1 MEAWDILVIGDG
13 PAALRSASVSA
24 KNGAKT
30 LLISSMALGNGDS
43 SALDGLAAPIQEMN
57 NRGHREDTIKSGYF
71 LCDQD
76 IVTAKTNM
84 AIDEMN
90 HLEKAG
96 VVFSRDA
103 KGLPLTNKG
112 IGHSSPRI
120 VDAGDASVRD
130 VQQVLEEQCMK
141 YGVVRRGDQLPVML
155 VCTKQKVDGVITLD
169 MVNGRFLAI
178 QTKAVIVADGGFE
191 GIFNGT
197 GIGFGM
203 DLALQSGL
211 PLRDMEFI
219 AKTPFGVADTKLI
232 LSSNIL
238 GYGAVLCDNSGAPF
252 SADNLV
258 ELCRVVSESSG
269 AVIDGREMGDNKTW
283 WQSAFSTVKSSTGA
297 DMNKYT
303 VGLENRV
310 NQTLGGIA
318 TDENGRAVIGSWS
331 RWFTGLYAAGD
342 AACSGLNGAGVL
354 PGNRLL
360 DALTGGSSAGS
371 HAAEWVAKQSFSNTE
386 NILQSLE
393 SCEANFDAKFS
404 GESSETVQRVDALES
419 KLLGIATKYNS
430 GPNNANELSSLI
442 QELEQ
447 AEISAESI
455 HLDQKSLIANTNYV
469 ALVRIHAGIRLLT
482 ASIKSSLAR
491 NESRGV
497 HQRSDFLEED
507 PELIHHITVDNNA
520 NIGTLAVRKG
530 QKDNWVLAP
539 Q

>member
-13 PAALRSASVSA
+13 PAALRSAAVSA

-30 LLISSMALGNGDS
+30 LLISASSLGNGGTV
-43 SALDGLAAPIQEMN
+43 ALEGLAAPIQEMN

-76 IVTAKTNM
+76 IVTEKTNM

-103 KGLPLTNKG
+103 KGLPMTVKG
-112 IGHSSPRI
+112 IGHSSPRV

-141 YGVVRRGDQLPVML
+141 HGVVRRGDQLPVML
-155 VCTKQKVDGVITLD
+155 VNTKQKVDGLITLD
-169 MVNGRFLAI
+169 MVNGRFVAI
-178 QTKAVIVADGGFE
+178 QTKAVIIADGGFE

-203 DLALQSGL
+203 DLALQSGI

-219 AKTPFGVADTKLI
+219 SKTPFGVTNSKLT
-232 LSSNIL
+232 LSSNML
-238 GYGAVLCDNSGAPF
+238 GYGANLCDTSGNTITAENF
-252 SADNLV
+252 V
-258 ELCRVVSESSG
+258 QLCDVTAQSSG
-269 AVIDGREMGDNKTW
+269 AVIDGRDMGDDKVW
-283 WQSAFSTVKSSTGA
+283 WQSAFRTVKSSTGV

-318 TDENGRAVIGSWS
+318 TDECGRAVIGSWS

-342 AACSGLNGAGVL
+342 AACSGLNGAGAL

-360 DALTGGSSAGS
+360 DALSGGSSSGN
-371 HAAEWVAKQSFSNTE
+371 HASQWVKDQSFSNTD
-386 NILQSLE
+386 NLLASLE
-393 SCEANFDAKFS
+393 SCETDFSAKFS
-404 GESSETVQRVDALES
+404 KEATDTVQRVGALDN
-419 KLLGIATKYNS
+419 KLLSIAAKFTSSPNS
-430 GPNNANELSSLI
+430 SDELSGMI

-447 AEISAESI
+447 AGKLAEAI
-455 HLDQKSLIANTNYV
+455 HLDQQSLIANTNY
-469 ALVRIHAGIRLLT
+469 AGLLRIQAGIRLLT
-482 ASIKSSLAR
+482 ASVRASLAR

-497 HQRSDFLEED
+497 HQRSDFLEEN
-507 PELIHHITVDNNA
+507 PELIHHITVDNDA
-520 NIGTLAVRKG
+520 NVGTLAVRKG
-530 QKDNWVLAP
+530 QKDNWILAP

>member
-13 PAALRSASVSA
+13 PAALRSAAVSA

-30 LLISSMALGNGDS
+30 LLISASSLGNGGTV
-43 SALDGLAAPIQEMN
+43 ALEGLAAPIQEMN
-57 NRGHREDTIKSGYF
+57 NRGHREDTIKSGFF

-76 IVTAKTNM
+76 IVTEKTNM

-103 KGLPLTNKG
+103 KGLPMTVKG
-112 IGHSSPRI
+112 IGHSSPRV

-141 YGVVRRGDQLPVML
+141 HGVVRRGDQLPVML
-155 VCTKQKVDGVITLD
+155 VNTKQKVDGLITLD
-169 MVNGRFLAI
+169 MVNGRFVAI
-178 QTKAVIVADGGFE
+178 QTKAVIIADGGFE

-203 DLALQSGL
+203 DLALQSGI

-219 AKTPFGVADTKLI
+219 SKTPFGVTNSKLT
-232 LSSNIL
+232 LSSNML
-238 GYGAVLCDNSGAPF
+238 GYGANLCDTSGNTITAENF
-252 SADNLV
+252 V
-258 ELCRVVSESSG
+258 QLCDVTAQSSG
-269 AVIDGREMGDNKTW
+269 AVIDGRDMGDDKVW
-283 WQSAFSTVKSSTGA
+283 WQSAFRTVKSSTGV

-318 TDENGRAVIGSWS
+318 TDECGRAVIGSWS

-342 AACSGLNGAGVL
+342 AACSGLNGAGAL

-360 DALTGGSSAGS
+360 DALSGGSSSGN
-371 HAAEWVAKQSFSNTE
+371 HASEWVKDQSFSNTD
-386 NILQSLE
+386 NLLASLE
-393 SCEANFDAKFS
+393 SCETDFSAKFS
-404 GESSETVQRVDALES
+404 KEATDTVQRVGALDN
-419 KLLGIATKYNS
+419 KLLSIAAKFTSSPNS
-430 GPNNANELSSLI
+430 SDELSGMI

-447 AEISAESI
+447 AGKLAEAI
-455 HLDQKSLIANTNYV
+455 HLDQQSLIANTNY
-469 ALVRIHAGIRLLT
+469 AGLLRIQAGIRLLT
-482 ASIKSSLAR
+482 ASVRASLAR

-497 HQRSDFLEED
+497 HQRSDFLEEN
-507 PELIHHITVDNNA
+507 PELIHHITVDNDA
-520 NIGTLAVRKG
+520 NVGTLAVRKG
-530 QKDNWVLAP
+530 QKDNWILAP

>member
-13 PAALRSASVSA
+13 PAALRSAAVSA

-30 LLISSMALGNGDS
+30 LLISASSLGNGGTV
-43 SALDGLAAPIQEMN
+43 ALEGLAAPIQEMN

-76 IVTAKTNM
+76 IVTEKTNM

-103 KGLPLTNKG
+103 KGLPMTVKG
-112 IGHSSPRI
+112 IGHSSPRV

-141 YGVVRRGDQLPVML
+141 HGVVRRGDQLPVML
-155 VCTKQKVDGVITLD
+155 VNTKQKVDGLITLD
-169 MVNGRFLAI
+169 MVNGRFVAI
-178 QTKAVIVADGGFE
+178 QTKAVIIADGGFE

-203 DLALQSGL
+203 DLALQSGI

-219 AKTPFGVADTKLI
+219 SKTPFGVTNSKLT
-232 LSSNIL
+232 LSSNML
-238 GYGAVLCDNSGAPF
+238 GYGANLCDTSGNTITAENF
-252 SADNLV
+252 V
-258 ELCRVVSESSG
+258 QLCDVTAQSSG
-269 AVIDGREMGDNKTW
+269 AVIDGRDMGDDKVW
-283 WQSAFSTVKSSTGA
+283 WQSAFRTVKSSTGV

-318 TDENGRAVIGSWS
+318 TDECGRAVIGSWS

-342 AACSGLNGAGVL
+342 AACSGLNGAGAL

-360 DALTGGSSAGS
+360 DALSGGSSSGN
-371 HAAEWVAKQSFSNTE
+371 HASEWVKDQSFSNTD
-386 NILQSLE
+386 NLLASLE
-393 SCEANFDAKFS
+393 SCETDFSAKFS
-404 GESSETVQRVDALES
+404 KEATDTVQRVGALDN
-419 KLLGIATKYNS
+419 KLLSIAAKFTSSPNS
-430 GPNNANELSSLI
+430 SDELSGMI

-447 AEISAESI
+447 AGKLAEAI
-455 HLDQKSLIANTNYV
+455 HLDQQSLIANTNY
-469 ALVRIHAGIRLLT
+469 AGLLRIQAGIRLLT
-482 ASIKSSLAR
+482 ASVRASLAR

-497 HQRSDFLEED
+497 HQRSDFLEEN
-507 PELIHHITVDNNA
+507 PELIHHITVDNDA
-520 NIGTLAVRKG
+520 NVGTLAVRKG
-530 QKDNWVLAP
+530 QKDNWILAP

>member
-13 PAALRSASVSA
+13 PAALRSAAVSA

-30 LLISSMALGNGDS
+30 LLISASALGNGGTV
-43 SALDGLAAPIQEMN
+43 ALEGLAAPIQEMN

-76 IVTAKTNM
+76 IVTEKTNM

-103 KGLPLTNKG
+103 KGLPMTKKG

-155 VCTKQKVDGVITLD
+155 VSTKQKVDGVITLD
-169 MVNGRFLAI
+169 MANGRFVAI

-203 DLALQSGL
+203 DLALQSGI

-219 AKTPFGVADTKLI
+219 SKTPFGVTNSKLV
-232 LSSNIL
+232 LSSNML
-238 GYGAVLCDNSGAPF
+238 GYGANLCDTSGNTI
-252 SADNLV
+252 SAENLV
-258 ELCRVVSESSG
+258 QLCDATAQSSG
-269 AVIDGREMGDNKTW
+269 AVIDGRDMGDDKVW
-283 WQSAFSTVKSSTGA
+283 WQSAFRTVKSSTGV

-318 TDENGRAVIGSWS
+318 TDECGRAVIGSWS

-342 AACSGLNGAGVL
+342 AACSV
-354 PGNRLL
+354 
-360 DALTGGSSAGS
+360 
-371 HAAEWVAKQSFSNTE
+371 
-386 NILQSLE
+386 
-393 SCEANFDAKFS
+393 
-404 GESSETVQRVDALES
+404 
-419 KLLGIATKYNS
+419 
-430 GPNNANELSSLI
+430 
-442 QELEQ
+442 
-447 AEISAESI
+447 
-455 HLDQKSLIANTNYV
+455 
-469 ALVRIHAGIRLLT
+469 
-482 ASIKSSLAR
+482 
-491 NESRGV
+491 
-497 HQRSDFLEED
+497 
-507 PELIHHITVDNNA
+507 
-520 NIGTLAVRKG
+520 
-530 QKDNWVLAP
+530 
-539 Q
+539 

>member
-13 PAALRSASVSA
+13 PAALRSAAVSA

-30 LLISSMALGNGDS
+30 LLISASSLGNGGTV
-43 SALDGLAAPIQEMN
+43 ALEGLAAPIQEMN
-57 NRGHREDTIKSGYF
+57 NRGHREDTIKSGFF

-76 IVTAKTNM
+76 IVTEKTNM

-103 KGLPLTNKG
+103 KGLPMTVKG
-112 IGHSSPRI
+112 IGHSSPRV

-155 VCTKQKVDGVITLD
+155 VNTKQKVDGLITLD
-169 MVNGRFLAI
+169 MVNGRFVAI
-178 QTKAVIVADGGFE
+178 QTKAVIIADGGFE

-197 GIGFGM
+197 GIGLGM
-203 DLALQSGL
+203 DLALQSGI

-219 AKTPFGVADTKLI
+219 SKTPFGVTNSKLT
-232 LSSNIL
+232 LSSNML
-238 GYGAVLCDNSGAPF
+238 GYGANLCDTSGNTITAENF
-252 SADNLV
+252 V
-258 ELCRVVSESSG
+258 QLCDVTAQSSG
-269 AVIDGREMGDNKTW
+269 AVIDGRDMGDDKVW
-283 WQSAFSTVKSSTGA
+283 WQSAFRTVKSSTGV

-318 TDENGRAVIGSWS
+318 TDECGRAVIGSWS

-342 AACSGLNGAGVL
+342 AACSGLNGAGAL

-360 DALTGGSSAGS
+360 DALSGGSSSGN
-371 HAAEWVAKQSFSNTE
+371 HASEWVKDQSFSNTD
-386 NILQSLE
+386 NLLASLE
-393 SCEANFDAKFS
+393 SCETDFSAKFS
-404 GESSETVQRVDALES
+404 KEATDTVQRVGALDN
-419 KLLGIATKYNS
+419 KLLSIAAKFTSSPNS
-430 GPNNANELSSLI
+430 SDELSGMI

-447 AEISAESI
+447 AGKLAEAI
-455 HLDQKSLIANTNYV
+455 HLDQQSLIANTNY
-469 ALVRIHAGIRLLT
+469 AGLLRIQAGIRLLT
-482 ASIKSSLAR
+482 ASVRASLAR

-497 HQRSDFLEED
+497 HQRSDFLEEN
-507 PELIHHITVDNNA
+507 PELIHHITVDNDA
-520 NIGTLAVRKG
+520 NVGTLAVRKG
-530 QKDNWVLAP
+530 QKDNWILAP

>member
-30 LLISSMALGNGDS
+30 LLISPTALGNGDL

-103 KGLPLTNKG
+103 KGLPLTSKG

-120 VDAGDASVRD
+120 IDAGDASVRD

-141 YGVVRRGDQLPVML
+141 NGVVRRGDQLPVML

-178 QTKAVIVADGGFE
+178 QTKAIIIADGGFE
-191 GIFNGT
+191 GIFNGS

-219 AKTPFGVADTKLI
+219 AKTPFGVTDTKLI
-232 LSSNIL
+232 LSSNML
-238 GYGAVLCDNSGAPF
+238 GYGAGLCDTSGNSL

-318 TDENGRAVIGSWS
+318 TDEYGRAVIGSWS

-360 DALTGGSSAGS
+360 DALTGGSSAGD

-386 NILQSLE
+386 NLLQSLE

-404 GESSETVQRVDALES
+404 DESSETVQRVGALES
-419 KLLGIATKYNS
+419 KLLSIATKYSTGSNS
-430 GPNNANELSSLI
+430 ADELSSFI

-447 AEISAESI
+447 AEILAESI

-469 ALVRIHAGIRLLT
+469 ALVRIHAGIRLLSC
-482 ASIKSSLAR
+482 SIKSSLAR

-530 QKDNWVLAP
+530 QKGNWILVP

>member
-13 PAALRSASVSA
+13 PAALRSAAVSA

-30 LLISSMALGNGDS
+30 LLISASSLGNGGTV
-43 SALDGLAAPIQEMN
+43 ALEGLAAPIQEMN
-57 NRGHREDTIKSGYF
+57 NRGHREDTIKSGFF

-76 IVTAKTNM
+76 IVSEKTNM

-103 KGLPLTNKG
+103 KGLPMTVKG
-112 IGHSSPRI
+112 IGHSSPRV

-155 VCTKQKVDGVITLD
+155 VNTKQKVDGLITLD
-169 MVNGRFLAI
+169 MVNGRFVAI
-178 QTKAVIVADGGFE
+178 QTKAVIIADGGFE

-203 DLALQSGL
+203 DLALQSGI

-219 AKTPFGVADTKLI
+219 SKTPFGVTNSKLT
-232 LSSNIL
+232 LSSNML
-238 GYGAVLCDNSGAPF
+238 GYGANLCDTSGNTITAENF
-252 SADNLV
+252 V
-258 ELCRVVSESSG
+258 QLCDVTAQSSG
-269 AVIDGREMGDNKTW
+269 AVIDGRDMGDDKVW
-283 WQSAFSTVKSSTGA
+283 WQSAFRTVKSSTGV

-318 TDENGRAVIGSWS
+318 TDECGRAVIGSWS

-342 AACSGLNGAGVL
+342 AACSGLNGAGAL

-360 DALTGGSSAGS
+360 DALSGGSSSGN
-371 HAAEWVAKQSFSNTE
+371 HASEWVKDQSFSNTD
-386 NILQSLE
+386 NLLASLE
-393 SCEANFDAKFS
+393 SCETDFSAKFS
-404 GESSETVQRVDALES
+404 KEATDTVQRVGALDN
-419 KLLGIATKYNS
+419 KLLSIAAKFTSSPNS
-430 GPNNANELSSLI
+430 SDELSGMI

-447 AEISAESI
+447 AGKLAEAI
-455 HLDQKSLIANTNYV
+455 HLDQQSLIANTNY
-469 ALVRIHAGIRLLT
+469 ASLLRIQAGIRLLT
-482 ASIKSSLAR
+482 ASVRASLAR

-497 HQRSDFLEED
+497 HQRSDFLEEN
-507 PELIHHITVDNNA
+507 PELIHHITVDNDA
-520 NIGTLAVRKG
+520 NVGTLAVRKG
-530 QKDNWVLAP
+530 QKDNWILAP

>member
-13 PAALRSASVSA
+13 PAALRSAAVSA

-30 LLISSMALGNGDS
+30 LLISASSLGNGGTV
-43 SALDGLAAPIQEMN
+43 ALEGLAAPIQEMN
-57 NRGHREDTIKSGYF
+57 NRGHREDTIKSGFF

-76 IVTAKTNM
+76 IVSEKTNM

-103 KGLPLTNKG
+103 KGLPMTVKG
-112 IGHSSPRI
+112 IGHSSPRV

-155 VCTKQKVDGVITLD
+155 VNTKQKVDGLITLD
-169 MVNGRFLAI
+169 MVNGRFVAI
-178 QTKAVIVADGGFE
+178 QTKAVIIADGGFE

-197 GIGFGM
+197 GIGLGM
-203 DLALQSGL
+203 DLALQSGI

-219 AKTPFGVADTKLI
+219 SKTPFGVTNSKLT
-232 LSSNIL
+232 LSSNML
-238 GYGAVLCDNSGAPF
+238 GYGANLCDTSGNTITAENF
-252 SADNLV
+252 V
-258 ELCRVVSESSG
+258 QLCDVTAQSSG
-269 AVIDGREMGDNKTW
+269 AVIDGRDMGDDKVW
-283 WQSAFSTVKSSTGA
+283 WQSAFRTVKSSTGV

-318 TDENGRAVIGSWS
+318 TDECGRAVIGSWS

-342 AACSGLNGAGVL
+342 AACSGLNGAGAL

-360 DALTGGSSAGS
+360 DALSGGSSSGN
-371 HAAEWVAKQSFSNTE
+371 HASEWVKDQSFSNTD
-386 NILQSLE
+386 NLLASLE
-393 SCEANFDAKFS
+393 SCETDFSAKFS
-404 GESSETVQRVDALES
+404 KEATDTVQRVGALDN
-419 KLLGIATKYNS
+419 KLLSIAAKFTSSPNS
-430 GPNNANELSSLI
+430 SDELSGMI

-447 AEISAESI
+447 AGKLAEAI
-455 HLDQKSLIANTNYV
+455 HLDQQSLIANTNY
-469 ALVRIHAGIRLLT
+469 AGLLRIQAGIRLLT
-482 ASIKSSLAR
+482 ASVRASLAR

-497 HQRSDFLEED
+497 HQRSDFLEEN
-507 PELIHHITVDNNA
+507 PELIHHITVDNDA
-520 NIGTLAVRKG
+520 NVGTLAVRKG
-530 QKDNWVLAP
+530 QKDNWILAP

>member
-13 PAALRSASVSA
+13 PAALRSAAVSA

-30 LLISSMALGNGDS
+30 LLISSMALGNGGTA
-43 SALDGLAAPIQEMN
+43 ALEGLAAPLHEMN

-103 KGLPLTNKG
+103 KGLPMTKKG
-112 IGHSSPRI
+112 IGHSSPRV

-141 YGVVRRGDQLPVML
+141 NGVVRRGDQLPVML
-155 VCTKQKVDGVITLD
+155 VSTKQKVDGVITLD
-169 MVNGRFLAI
+169 MVNGRFVAI
-178 QTKAVIVADGGFE
+178 QTKAVILADGGFE

-197 GIGFGM
+197 DIGYGM
-203 DLALQSGL
+203 DLALQSGI

-219 AKTPFGVADTKLI
+219 SKTPFGVTDSKLT
-232 LSSNIL
+232 LSSNML
-238 GYGAVLCDNSGAPF
+238 GYGANLCDTSGNSI

-258 ELCRVVSESSG
+258 ELCEAISQSSG
-269 AVIDGREMGDNKTW
+269 AVIDGRDMGDDKVW
-283 WQSAFSTVKSSTGA
+283 WQSAFRSVKSSTSV

-318 TDENGRAVIGSWS
+318 TDECGRAVIGSWS

-342 AACSGLNGAGVL
+342 AACSGLNGAGSL

-360 DALTGGSSAGS
+360 DALSGGSSSGN
-371 HAAEWVAKQSFSNTE
+371 HASEWVKGQLFSNTE
-386 NILQSLE
+386 NLLSSLE
-393 SCEANFDAKFS
+393 SCEANFTARFS
-404 GESSETVQRVDALES
+404 EEPLDTVQRVGALNL
-419 KLLGIATKYNS
+419 KLLSIGTKFTSSPNS
-430 GPNNANELSSLI
+430 SDDLSGLL

-447 AEISAESI
+447 AELAAESI
-455 HLDQKSLIANTNYV
+455 HLDQQSLIANTNFS
-469 ALVRIHAGIRLLT
+469 ALLRIQAGIRLLT
-482 ASIKSSLAR
+482 ASVRASLAR

-497 HQRSDFLEED
+497 HQRSDFLEENS
-507 PELIHHITVDNNA
+507 ELLHHITVDNDA

-530 QKDNWVLAP
+530 QKDNWILTP

>member
-13 PAALRSASVSA
+13 PAALRSAAVSA

-30 LLISSMALGNGDS
+30 LLISSMALGNGGTA
-43 SALDGLAAPIQEMN
+43 ALEGLAAPLHEMN

-103 KGLPLTNKG
+103 KGLPMTKKG
-112 IGHSSPRI
+112 IGHSSPRV

-141 YGVVRRGDQLPVML
+141 NGVVRRGDQLPVIL
-155 VCTKQKVDGVITLD
+155 VSTKQKVDGVITLD
-169 MVNGRFLAI
+169 MVNGRFVAI
-178 QTKAVIVADGGFE
+178 QTKAVILADGGFE

-197 GIGFGM
+197 DIGYGM
-203 DLALQSGL
+203 DLALQSGI

-219 AKTPFGVADTKLI
+219 SKTPFGVTDSKLT
-232 LSSNIL
+232 LSSNML
-238 GYGAVLCDNSGAPF
+238 GYGANLCDTSGNSI

-258 ELCRVVSESSG
+258 ELCEAISQSSG
-269 AVIDGREMGDNKTW
+269 AVIDGRDMGDDKVW
-283 WQSAFSTVKSSTGA
+283 WQSAFRSVKSSTSV

-318 TDENGRAVIGSWS
+318 TDECGRAVIGSWS

-342 AACSGLNGAGVL
+342 AACSGLNGAGSL

-360 DALTGGSSAGS
+360 DALSGGSSSGN
-371 HAAEWVAKQSFSNTE
+371 HASEWVKGQLFSNTE
-386 NILQSLE
+386 NLLSSLE
-393 SCEANFDAKFS
+393 SCEANFTARFS
-404 GESSETVQRVDALES
+404 EEPSDTVQRVGALNL
-419 KLLGIATKYNS
+419 KLLSIGTKFTSSPNS
-430 GPNNANELSSLI
+430 SDDLSGLL

-447 AEISAESI
+447 AELAAESI
-455 HLDQKSLIANTNYV
+455 HLDQQSLIANTNFS
-469 ALVRIHAGIRLLT
+469 ALLRIQAGIRLLT
-482 ASIKSSLAR
+482 ASVRASLAR

-497 HQRSDFLEED
+497 HQRSDFLEENS
-507 PELIHHITVDNNA
+507 ELLHHITVDNDA

-530 QKDNWVLAP
+530 QKDNWILTP

>member
-13 PAALRSASVSA
+13 PAALRSAAVSA

-30 LLISSMALGNGDS
+30 LLISASSLGNGGTV
-43 SALDGLAAPIQEMN
+43 ALEGLAAPIQEMN
-57 NRGHREDTIKSGYF
+57 NRGHREDTIKSGFF

-76 IVTAKTNM
+76 IVSEKTNM

-103 KGLPLTNKG
+103 KGLPMTVKG
-112 IGHSSPRI
+112 IGHSSPRV

-141 YGVVRRGDQLPVML
+141 HGVVRRGDQLPVML
-155 VCTKQKVDGVITLD
+155 VNTKQKVDGLITLD
-169 MVNGRFLAI
+169 MVNGRFVAI
-178 QTKAVIVADGGFE
+178 QTKAVIIADGGFE

-203 DLALQSGL
+203 DLALQSGI

-219 AKTPFGVADTKLI
+219 SKTPFGVTNSKLT
-232 LSSNIL
+232 LSSNML
-238 GYGAVLCDNSGAPF
+238 GYGANLCDTSGNTITAENF
-252 SADNLV
+252 V
-258 ELCRVVSESSG
+258 QLCDVTAQSSG
-269 AVIDGREMGDNKTW
+269 AVIDGRDMGDDKVW
-283 WQSAFSTVKSSTGA
+283 WQSAFRTIKSSTGV

-318 TDENGRAVIGSWS
+318 TDECGRAVIGSWS

-342 AACSGLNGAGVL
+342 AACSGLNGAGAL

-360 DALTGGSSAGS
+360 DALSGGSSSGN
-371 HAAEWVAKQSFSNTE
+371 HASQWVKDQSFSNTD
-386 NILQSLE
+386 NLLASLE
-393 SCEANFDAKFS
+393 SCETDFSAKFS
-404 GESSETVQRVDALES
+404 KEATDTVQRVGALDN
-419 KLLGIATKYNS
+419 KLLSIAAKFTSSPNS
-430 GPNNANELSSLI
+430 SDELSGMI

-447 AEISAESI
+447 AGKLAEAI
-455 HLDQKSLIANTNYV
+455 HLDQQSLIANTNY
-469 ALVRIHAGIRLLT
+469 AGLLRIQAGIRLLT
-482 ASIKSSLAR
+482 ASVRASLAR

-497 HQRSDFLEED
+497 HQRSDFLEEN
-507 PELIHHITVDNNA
+507 PELIHHITVDNDA
-520 NIGTLAVRKG
+520 NVGTLAVRKG
-530 QKDNWVLAP
+530 QKDNWILAP

>member
-13 PAALRSASVSA
+13 PAALRSAAVSA

-30 LLISSMALGNGDS
+30 LLISASALGNGGTV
-43 SALDGLAAPIQEMN
+43 ALEGLAAPIQEMN
-57 NRGHREDTIKSGYF
+57 NRGHREDTIKSGFF

-76 IVTAKTNM
+76 IVAEKTNM

-103 KGLPLTNKG
+103 KGLPMTKKG

-141 YGVVRRGDQLPVML
+141 HGVVRRGDQLPVML
-155 VCTKQKVDGVITLD
+155 VSTNQKVDGVITLD
-169 MVNGRFLAI
+169 MVNGRFVAI
-178 QTKAVIVADGGFE
+178 QTKAVIIADGGFE

-203 DLALQSGL
+203 DLALQSGI

-219 AKTPFGVADTKLI
+219 SKTPFGVTNSKLV
-232 LSSNIL
+232 LSSNML
-238 GYGAVLCDNSGAPF
+238 GYGANLCDTSGNTI
-252 SADNLV
+252 SAENLV
-258 ELCRVVSESSG
+258 QLCDATAQSSG
-269 AVIDGREMGDNKTW
+269 AVIDGRDMGDDKVW
-283 WQSAFSTVKSSTGA
+283 WQSAFRTVKSSTGV

-318 TDENGRAVIGSWS
+318 TDECGRAVIGSWS

-342 AACSGLNGAGVL
+342 AACSGLNGAGAL

-360 DALTGGSSAGS
+360 DALSGGSSSGS
-371 HAAEWVAKQSFSNTE
+371 HASEWVKGQSFSNTE
-386 NILQSLE
+386 NLLSSLE
-393 SCEANFDAKFS
+393 SCEANFSAKFS
-404 GESSETVQRVDALES
+404 KEATDTVQRVGALDT
-419 KLLGIATKYNS
+419 KLLSIGAKFTSSPNS
-430 GPNNANELSSLI
+430 SDELSGLL

-447 AEISAESI
+447 AEMSAEAI
-455 HLDQKSLIANTNYV
+455 HLDQQSLIANTNY
-469 ALVRIHAGIRLLT
+469 AGLMRIQAGIRLLT
-482 ASIKSSLAR
+482 ASIRASLAR

-497 HQRSDFLEED
+497 HQRSDFLEEN
-507 PELIHHITVDNNA
+507 PELIHHITVDNDA
-520 NIGTLAVRKG
+520 NVGTLAVRKG
-530 QKDNWVLAP
+530 QKDNWILTP

>member
-30 LLISSMALGNGDS
+30 LLISPTALGNGDL

-103 KGLPLTNKG
+103 KGLPLTSKG

-120 VDAGDASVRD
+120 IDAGDASVRD

-141 YGVVRRGDQLPVML
+141 NGVVRRGDQLPVML

-178 QTKAVIVADGGFE
+178 QTKAIIIADGGFE
-191 GIFNGT
+191 GIFNGS

-219 AKTPFGVADTKLI
+219 AKTPFGVTDTKLI
-232 LSSNIL
+232 LSSNML
-238 GYGAVLCDNSGAPF
+238 GYGAGLCDTSGNSL

-318 TDENGRAVIGSWS
+318 TDEYGRAVIGSWS

-360 DALTGGSSAGS
+360 DALTGGSSAGD
-371 HAAEWVAKQSFSNTE
+371 HAAEWAAKQSFSNTE
-386 NILQSLE
+386 NLLQSLE

-404 GESSETVQRVDALES
+404 DESSETVQRVGALES
-419 KLLGIATKYNS
+419 KLLSIATKYSAGSNS
-430 GPNNANELSSLI
+430 ADELSSFI

-447 AEISAESI
+447 AEILAESI

-469 ALVRIHAGIRLLT
+469 ALVRIHAGIRLLSC
-482 ASIKSSLAR
+482 SIKSSLAR

-530 QKDNWVLAP
+530 QKGNWILVP

>member
-30 LLISSMALGNGDS
+30 LLISPTALGNGDL

-84 AIDEMN
+84 AIDEMI

-112 IGHSSPRI
+112 IGHTSPRI
-120 VDAGDASVRD
+120 IDAGDASVRD

-141 YGVVRRGDQLPVML
+141 NGVVRRGDQLPVML

-178 QTKAVIVADGGFE
+178 QTKAVIIADGGFE

-232 LSSNIL
+232 LSSNML
-238 GYGAVLCDNSGAPF
+238 GYGAGLCDTSGNSL

-303 VGLENRV
+303 IGLENRV

-318 TDENGRAVIGSWS
+318 TDEYGRAVIGSWS

-360 DALTGGSSAGS
+360 DALTGGSSAGG

-386 NILQSLE
+386 NLFQSLE

-404 GESSETVQRVDALES
+404 DESTETVQRVGALEA
-419 KLLGIATKYNS
+419 KLLGIATKYS
-430 GPNNANELSSLI
+430 LGSNNADELSSFI

-447 AEISAESI
+447 AEILAESI

>member
-13 PAALRSASVSA
+13 PAALRSAAVSA

-30 LLISSMALGNGDS
+30 LLISASALGNGGTV
-43 SALDGLAAPIQEMN
+43 ALEGLAAPIQEMN

-76 IVTAKTNM
+76 IVTEKTNM

-103 KGLPLTNKG
+103 KGLPMTKKG

-155 VCTKQKVDGVITLD
+155 VSTKQKVDGVITLD
-169 MVNGRFLAI
+169 MVNGRFVAI

-203 DLALQSGL
+203 DLALQSGI

-219 AKTPFGVADTKLI
+219 SKTPFGVTNSKLV
-232 LSSNIL
+232 LSSNML
-238 GYGAVLCDNSGAPF
+238 GYGANLCDTSGNTI
-252 SADNLV
+252 SAENLV
-258 ELCRVVSESSG
+258 QLCDATAQSSG
-269 AVIDGREMGDNKTW
+269 AVIDGRDMGDDKVW
-283 WQSAFSTVKSSTGA
+283 WQSAFRTVKSSTGV

-318 TDENGRAVIGSWS
+318 TDECGRAVIGSWS

-342 AACSGLNGAGVL
+342 AACSGLNGAGAL

-360 DALTGGSSAGS
+360 DALSGGSSSGS
-371 HAAEWVAKQSFSNTE
+371 HASEWVKGQSFSNTE
-386 NILQSLE
+386 NLLSSLE
-393 SCEANFDAKFS
+393 SCEANFSAKFS
-404 GESSETVQRVDALES
+404 EEATDTVQRVGALDT
-419 KLLGIATKYNS
+419 KLLSIGAKFTSSPNS
-430 GPNNANELSSLI
+430 SDELSGLL

-447 AEISAESI
+447 AEMSAEAI
-455 HLDQKSLIANTNYV
+455 HLDQQSLIANTNY
-469 ALVRIHAGIRLLT
+469 AGLMRIQAGIRLLT
-482 ASIKSSLAR
+482 ASIRASLAR

-497 HQRSDFLEED
+497 HQRSDFLEEN
-507 PELIHHITVDNNA
+507 PELIHHITVDNDA
-520 NIGTLAVRKG
+520 NVGTLAVRKG
-530 QKDNWVLAP
+530 QKDNWILTP

>member
-13 PAALRSASVSA
+13 PAALRSAAVSA

-30 LLISSMALGNGDS
+30 LLISSKALGDGGIA
-43 SALDGLAAPIQEMN
+43 ALEGLAAPIHEMN

-76 IVTAKTNM
+76 IVTTKTNM

-103 KGLPLTNKG
+103 KGLPMTKKG
-112 IGHSSPRI
+112 IGHSSSRI

-141 YGVVRRGDQLPVML
+141 NGVVRRGDQLPIML
-155 VCTKQKVDGVITLD
+155 VSTKQKVDGVITLD
-169 MVNGRFLAI
+169 MVNGRFVAI
-178 QTKAVIVADGGFE
+178 QTKAVILADGGFE

-197 GIGFGM
+197 DIGYGM
-203 DLALQSGL
+203 DLALQSGI

-219 AKTPFGVADTKLI
+219 SKTPFGVTDSKLT
-232 LSSNIL
+232 LSSNML
-238 GYGAVLCDNSGAPF
+238 GYGANLCDTSGNSI

-258 ELCRVVSESSG
+258 ELCEAISQSSG
-269 AVIDGREMGDNKTW
+269 AVIDGREMGDDKVW
-283 WQSAFSTVKSSTGA
+283 WQSAFRAVKSSTGV

-303 VGLENRV
+303 IGLENRV

-318 TDENGRAVIGSWS
+318 TDECGRAVIGSWS

-342 AACSGLNGAGVL
+342 AACSGLNGAGTL

-360 DALTGGSSAGS
+360 DALSGGSSSGN
-371 HAAEWVAKQSFSNTE
+371 HASEWVKGQTFSNTE
-386 NILQSLE
+386 NLISSLE
-393 SCEANFDAKFS
+393 SCEANFTARFS
-404 GESSETVQRVDALES
+404 EESSDTVQRVGALNLR
-419 KLLGIATKYNS
+419 LLSIAAKFTAAPNS
-430 GPNNANELSSLI
+430 SDDLSRLL

-447 AEISAESI
+447 AELSAKSI
-455 HLDQKSLIANTNYV
+455 HVDQQSLIANTNF
-469 ALVRIHAGIRLLT
+469 AGLLRIHAGIRLLT
-482 ASIKSSLAR
+482 ASVRASLAR

-497 HQRSDFLEED
+497 HQRSDFLEENS
-507 PELIHHITVDNNA
+507 ELLHHITVDNDA

-530 QKDNWVLAP
+530 QKDNWILTP

>member
-13 PAALRSASVSA
+13 PAALRSAAVSA

-30 LLISSMALGNGDS
+30 LLISASSLGNGGTV
-43 SALDGLAAPIQEMN
+43 ALEGLAAPIQEMN
-57 NRGHREDTIKSGYF
+57 NRGHREDTIKSGFF

-76 IVTAKTNM
+76 IVSEKTNM

-103 KGLPLTNKG
+103 KGLPMTVKG
-112 IGHSSPRI
+112 IGHSSPRV

-155 VCTKQKVDGVITLD
+155 VNTKQKVDGLITLD
-169 MVNGRFLAI
+169 MVNGRFVAI
-178 QTKAVIVADGGFE
+178 QTKAVIIADGGFE

-197 GIGFGM
+197 GIGLGM
-203 DLALQSGL
+203 DLALQSGI

-219 AKTPFGVADTKLI
+219 SKTPFGVTNSKLT
-232 LSSNIL
+232 LSSNML
-238 GYGAVLCDNSGAPF
+238 GYGANLCDTSGNTITAENF
-252 SADNLV
+252 V
-258 ELCRVVSESSG
+258 QLCDVTAQSSG
-269 AVIDGREMGDNKTW
+269 AVIDGRDMGDDKVW
-283 WQSAFSTVKSSTGA
+283 WQSAFRTVKSSTGV

-318 TDENGRAVIGSWS
+318 TDECGRAVIGSWS

-342 AACSGLNGAGVL
+342 AACSGLNGAGAL

-360 DALTGGSSAGS
+360 DALSGGSSSGN
-371 HAAEWVAKQSFSNTE
+371 HASEWVKDQSFSNTD
-386 NILQSLE
+386 NLLASLE
-393 SCEANFDAKFS
+393 SCETDVSAKFS
-404 GESSETVQRVDALES
+404 KEATDTVQRVGALDN
-419 KLLGIATKYNS
+419 KLLSIAAKFTSSPNS
-430 GPNNANELSSLI
+430 SDELSGMI

-447 AEISAESI
+447 AGKLAEAI
-455 HLDQKSLIANTNYV
+455 HLDQQSLIANTNY
-469 ALVRIHAGIRLLT
+469 AGLLRIQAGIRLLT
-482 ASIKSSLAR
+482 ASVRASLAR

-497 HQRSDFLEED
+497 HQRSDFLEEN
-507 PELIHHITVDNNA
+507 PELIHHITVDNDA
-520 NIGTLAVRKG
+520 NVGTLAVRKG
-530 QKDNWVLAP
+530 QKDNWILAP

>member
-13 PAALRSASVSA
+13 PAALRSASASA

-30 LLISSMALGNGDS
+30 LLISPMALGNGDS

-103 KGLPLTNKG
+103 KGLPLTSKG

-141 YGVVRRGDQLPVML
+141 HGVVRRGDQLPVML

-178 QTKAVIVADGGFE
+178 QTKAVIIADGGFE

-211 PLRDMEFI
+211 PLRGMEFI

-232 LSSNIL
+232 LSSNML
-238 GYGAVLCDNSGAPF
+238 GYGAGLYDTSGNSL

-258 ELCRVVSESSG
+258 ELCRVVAESSG
-269 AVIDGREMGDNKTW
+269 AVMDGREMGDNKTW
-283 WQSAFSTVKSSTGA
+283 WQSAFNTVKSSTGA

-318 TDENGRAVIGSWS
+318 TDECGRAVIGSWS

-386 NILQSLE
+386 NLLQSLE

-404 GESSETVQRVDALES
+404 GETSETVQRVGALDS
-419 KLLGIATKYNS
+419 KLLGIATKYS
-430 GPNNANELSSLI
+430 AGSNNADELSSFI

-447 AEISAESI
+447 AEILAEAI

-469 ALVRIHAGIRLLT
+469 ALLRIHAGIRLLT

-497 HQRSDFLEED
+497 HRRSDFLEED

-530 QKDNWVLAP
+530 QKDNWILTP

>member
-13 PAALRSASVSA
+13 PAALRSAAVSA

-30 LLISSMALGNGDS
+30 LLISASALGNGGTV
-43 SALDGLAAPIQEMN
+43 ALEGLAAPIQEMN

-76 IVTAKTNM
+76 IVTEKTNM

-103 KGLPLTNKG
+103 KGLPMTKKG

-141 YGVVRRGDQLPVML
+141 HGVVRRGDQLPIML
-155 VCTKQKVDGVITLD
+155 VSTKQKVDGLITLD
-169 MVNGRFLAI
+169 MVNGRFVAI
-178 QTKAVIVADGGFE
+178 QTKAIIVADGGFE

-197 GIGFGM
+197 DIGFGM
-203 DLALQSGL
+203 DLALQSGI

-219 AKTPFGVADTKLI
+219 SKTPFGVTNSKLI
-232 LSSNIL
+232 LSSNML
-238 GYGAVLCDNSGAPF
+238 GYGANLCDTSGNTI
-252 SADNLV
+252 SADNFV
-258 ELCRVVSESSG
+258 QLCDATAQSSG
-269 AVIDGREMGDNKTW
+269 AVIDGRDMGDNKVW
-283 WQSAFSTVKSSTGA
+283 WQSAFRTVKSSIGV

-318 TDENGRAVIGSWS
+318 TDECGRVVIGSWS

-342 AACSGLNGAGVL
+342 AACSGLNGAGAL

-360 DALTGGSSAGS
+360 DALSGGSSSGS
-371 HAAEWVAKQSFSNTE
+371 HASQWVKGRSFSNTE
-386 NILQSLE
+386 NLLSSLE
-393 SCEANFDAKFS
+393 SCEANFSAKFS
-404 GESSETVQRVDALES
+404 EEATDTVQRVGALDT
-419 KLLGIATKYNS
+419 KLLSIGAKFTSSPNS
-430 GPNNANELSSLI
+430 SDELSGLL
-442 QELEQ
+442 QELKQ
-447 AEISAESI
+447 AEMSAEAI
-455 HLDQKSLIANTNYV
+455 HLDQQSLIANTNY
-469 ALVRIHAGIRLLT
+469 ANLMRIQAGIRLLT
-482 ASIKSSLAR
+482 ASIRASLAR

-497 HQRSDFLEED
+497 HQRSDFLEEN
-507 PELIHHITVDNNA
+507 PELIHHITVDNDA
-520 NIGTLAVRKG
+520 NVGTLAVRKG
-530 QKDNWVLAP
+530 QKDNWILTP

>member
-13 PAALRSASVSA
+13 PAALRSAAVSA

-30 LLISSMALGNGDS
+30 LLISASALGNGGTV
-43 SALDGLAAPIQEMN
+43 ALEGLAAPIQEMN

-76 IVTAKTNM
+76 IVTEKTNM

-103 KGLPLTNKG
+103 KGLPMTTKG

-141 YGVVRRGDQLPVML
+141 HGVVRRGDQLPVML
-155 VCTKQKVDGVITLD
+155 VSTKQKVDGVITLD
-169 MVNGRFLAI
+169 MVNGRFVAI

-203 DLALQSGL
+203 DLALQSGI

-219 AKTPFGVADTKLI
+219 SKTPFGVTNSKLI
-232 LSSNIL
+232 LSSNML
-238 GYGAVLCDNSGAPF
+238 GYGANLCDTSGNTI
-252 SADNLV
+252 SAENLV
-258 ELCRVVSESSG
+258 QLCDATAQSSG
-269 AVIDGREMGDNKTW
+269 AVIDGRDMGDDKVW
-283 WQSAFSTVKSSTGA
+283 WRSAFRTVKSSTGV

-303 VGLENRV
+303 VALENRV

-318 TDENGRAVIGSWS
+318 TDECGRAVIGSWS

-342 AACSGLNGAGVL
+342 AACSGLNGAGAL

-360 DALTGGSSAGS
+360 DALSGGSSSGS
-371 HAAEWVAKQSFSNTE
+371 HASEWVKGQSFSNTE
-386 NILQSLE
+386 NLLSSLE
-393 SCEANFDAKFS
+393 SCEANFSAKFS
-404 GESSETVQRVDALES
+404 KEATDTVQRVGALDT
-419 KLLGIATKYNS
+419 KLLSIGAKFTSSPNS
-430 GPNNANELSSLI
+430 SDELSGLL

-447 AEISAESI
+447 AEMSAEAI
-455 HLDQKSLIANTNYV
+455 HLDQQSLIANTNY
-469 ALVRIHAGIRLLT
+469 AGLMRIQAGIRLLT
-482 ASIKSSLAR
+482 ASIRASLAR

-497 HQRSDFLEED
+497 HQRSDFLEEN
-507 PELIHHITVDNNA
+507 PELIHHITVDNDA
-520 NIGTLAVRKG
+520 NVGTLAVRKG
-530 QKDNWVLAP
+530 QKDNWILTP

>member
-13 PAALRSASVSA
+13 PAALRSAAVSA

-30 LLISSMALGNGDS
+30 LLISASALGNGGTV
-43 SALDGLAAPIQEMN
+43 ALEGLAAPIQEMN

-76 IVTAKTNM
+76 IVTEKTNM

-103 KGLPLTNKG
+103 KGLPMTKKG

-141 YGVVRRGDQLPVML
+141 YGVRRGDQLPVML
-155 VCTKQKVDGVITLD
+155 VSTKQKVDGVITLD
-169 MVNGRFLAI
+169 MVNGRFVAI

-203 DLALQSGL
+203 DLALQSGI

-219 AKTPFGVADTKLI
+219 SKTPFGVTNSKLV
-232 LSSNIL
+232 LSSNML
-238 GYGAVLCDNSGAPF
+238 GYGANLCDTSGNII
-252 SADNLV
+252 SAENLV
-258 ELCRVVSESSG
+258 QLCDATAQSSG
-269 AVIDGREMGDNKTW
+269 AVIDGRDMGDDKVW
-283 WQSAFSTVKSSTGA
+283 WQSAFRTVKSSTGV

-318 TDENGRAVIGSWS
+318 TDECGRAVIGSWS

-342 AACSGLNGAGVL
+342 AACSGLNGAGAL

-360 DALTGGSSAGS
+360 DALSGGSSSGS
-371 HAAEWVAKQSFSNTE
+371 HASEWVKGQSFSNTE
-386 NILQSLE
+386 NLLSSLE
-393 SCEANFDAKFS
+393 SCEANFSAKFS
-404 GESSETVQRVDALES
+404 KEATDTVQRVGALDT
-419 KLLGIATKYNS
+419 KLLSIGAKFTSSPNS
-430 GPNNANELSSLI
+430 SDELSGLL

-447 AEISAESI
+447 AEMSAEAI
-455 HLDQKSLIANTNYV
+455 HLDQQSLIANTNY
-469 ALVRIHAGIRLLT
+469 AGLMRIQAGIRLLT
-482 ASIKSSLAR
+482 ASIRASLAR

-497 HQRSDFLEED
+497 HQRSDFLEEN
-507 PELIHHITVDNNA
+507 PELIHHITVDNDA
-520 NIGTLAVRKG
+520 NVGTLAVRKG
-530 QKDNWVLAP
+530 QKDNWILTP

>member
-13 PAALRSASVSA
+13 PAALRSAAVSA

-30 LLISSMALGNGDS
+30 LLISSMALGNGGTA
-43 SALDGLAAPIQEMN
+43 ALEGLAAPLHEMN

-103 KGLPLTNKG
+103 KGLPMTKKG
-112 IGHSSPRI
+112 IGHSSPRV

-141 YGVVRRGDQLPVML
+141 NGVVRRGDQLPVML
-155 VCTKQKVDGVITLD
+155 VSTKQKVDGVITLD
-169 MVNGRFLAI
+169 MVNGRFVAI
-178 QTKAVIVADGGFE
+178 QTKAVILADGGFE

-197 GIGFGM
+197 DIGYGM
-203 DLALQSGL
+203 DLALQSGI

-219 AKTPFGVADTKLI
+219 SKTPFGVTDSKLT
-232 LSSNIL
+232 LSSNML
-238 GYGAVLCDNSGAPF
+238 GYGANLCDTSGNSI
-252 SADNLV
+252 SADNIV
-258 ELCRVVSESSG
+258 ELCEAISQSSG
-269 AVIDGREMGDNKTW
+269 AVIDGRDMGDDKVW
-283 WQSAFSTVKSSTGA
+283 WQSAFRSVKSSTSV

-318 TDENGRAVIGSWS
+318 TDECGRAVIGSWS

-342 AACSGLNGAGVL
+342 AACSGLNGAGSL

-360 DALTGGSSAGS
+360 DALSGGSSSGN
-371 HAAEWVAKQSFSNTE
+371 HASEWVKGQLFSNTE
-386 NILQSLE
+386 NFLSSLE
-393 SCEANFDAKFS
+393 SCEANFTARFS
-404 GESSETVQRVDALES
+404 EEPSDTVQRVGALNL
-419 KLLGIATKYNS
+419 KLLSIGTKFTTSPNS
-430 GPNNANELSSLI
+430 SDDLSGLL

-447 AEISAESI
+447 AELSAESI
-455 HLDQKSLIANTNYV
+455 HLDQQSLIANTNFS
-469 ALVRIHAGIRLLT
+469 ALLRIQAGIRLLT
-482 ASIKSSLAR
+482 TSVRASLAR

-497 HQRSDFLEED
+497 HQRSDFLEENS
-507 PELIHHITVDNNA
+507 ELLHHITVDNDA

-530 QKDNWVLAP
+530 QKDNWILTP

>member
-13 PAALRSASVSA
+13 PAALRSAAVSA

-30 LLISSMALGNGDS
+30 LLISSMALGNGGTA
-43 SALDGLAAPIQEMN
+43 ALEGLAAPLHEMN

-103 KGLPLTNKG
+103 KGLPMTKKG
-112 IGHSSPRI
+112 IGHSSPRV

-141 YGVVRRGDQLPVML
+141 NGVVRRGDQLPLML
-155 VCTKQKVDGVITLD
+155 VSTKQKVDGVITLD
-169 MVNGRFLAI
+169 MVNGRFVAI
-178 QTKAVIVADGGFE
+178 QTKAVILADGGFE

-197 GIGFGM
+197 DIGYGM
-203 DLALQSGL
+203 DLALQSGI

-219 AKTPFGVADTKLI
+219 SKTPFGVTDSKLT
-232 LSSNIL
+232 LSSNML
-238 GYGAVLCDNSGAPF
+238 GYGANLCDTSGNSI

-258 ELCRVVSESSG
+258 ELCEAISQSSG
-269 AVIDGREMGDNKTW
+269 AVIDGRDMGDDKVW
-283 WQSAFSTVKSSTGA
+283 WQSAFRSVKSSTSV

-318 TDENGRAVIGSWS
+318 TDECGRAVIGSWS

-342 AACSGLNGAGVL
+342 AACSGLNGAGSL

-360 DALTGGSSAGS
+360 DALSGGSSSGN
-371 HAAEWVAKQSFSNTE
+371 HASEWVKGQLFSNTE
-386 NILQSLE
+386 NLLSSLE
-393 SCEANFDAKFS
+393 SCEVNFTARFS
-404 GESSETVQRVDALES
+404 EEPSDTVQRVGALNL
-419 KLLGIATKYNS
+419 KLLSIGTKFTSSPNS
-430 GPNNANELSSLI
+430 SDDLSGLL

-447 AEISAESI
+447 AELAAESI
-455 HLDQKSLIANTNYV
+455 HLDQQSLIANTNFS
-469 ALVRIHAGIRLLT
+469 ALLRIQAGIRLLT
-482 ASIKSSLAR
+482 ASVRASLAR

-497 HQRSDFLEED
+497 HQRSDFLEENS
-507 PELIHHITVDNNA
+507 ELLHHITVDNDA

-530 QKDNWVLAP
+530 QKDNWILTP

>member
-13 PAALRSASVSA
+13 PAALRSAAVSA

-30 LLISSMALGNGDS
+30 LLISASALGNGGTV
-43 SALDGLAAPIQEMN
+43 ALEGLAAPIQEMN

-76 IVTAKTNM
+76 IVTEKTNM

-96 VVFSRDA
+96 VVFSRDP
-103 KGLPLTNKG
+103 KGLPMTTKG

-141 YGVVRRGDQLPVML
+141 HGVVRRGDQLPVML
-155 VCTKQKVDGVITLD
+155 VSTKQKVDGVITLD
-169 MVNGRFLAI
+169 MVNGRFVAI

-203 DLALQSGL
+203 DLALQSGI

-219 AKTPFGVADTKLI
+219 SKTPFGVTNSKLV
-232 LSSNIL
+232 LSSNML
-238 GYGAVLCDNSGAPF
+238 GYGANLCDTSGNTI
-252 SADNLV
+252 SAENLV
-258 ELCRVVSESSG
+258 QLCDATAQSSG
-269 AVIDGREMGDNKTW
+269 AVIDGRDMGDDKVW
-283 WQSAFSTVKSSTGA
+283 WQSAFRTVKSSTGV

-318 TDENGRAVIGSWS
+318 TDECGRAVIGSWS

-342 AACSGLNGAGVL
+342 AACSGLNGAGAL

-360 DALTGGSSAGS
+360 DALSGGSSSGS
-371 HAAEWVAKQSFSNTE
+371 HASEWVKGQSFSNTE
-386 NILQSLE
+386 NLLSSLE
-393 SCEANFDAKFS
+393 SCEANFSAKFS
-404 GESSETVQRVDALES
+404 KEATDTVQRVGALDT
-419 KLLGIATKYNS
+419 KLLSIGAKFTSSPNS
-430 GPNNANELSSLI
+430 SDELSGLL

-447 AEISAESI
+447 AEMSAEAI
-455 HLDQKSLIANTNYV
+455 HLDQQSLIANTNY
-469 ALVRIHAGIRLLT
+469 AGLMRIQAGIRLLT
-482 ASIKSSLAR
+482 ASIRASLAR

-497 HQRSDFLEED
+497 HQRSDFLEEN
-507 PELIHHITVDNNA
+507 PELIHHITVDNDA
-520 NIGTLAVRKG
+520 NVGTLAVRKG
-530 QKDNWVLAP
+530 QKDNWILTP